1 MTSLGKWL
9 VLLNLGLSVA
19 MVTVALGLY
28 NDRIDWSDTKANKDH
43 PVEGEL
49 RGRLDRITKLT
60 DPATGLLGPA
70 ARSWNESRTALARF
84 DKRRNDDQA
93 WYEKQIAFN
102 RNLATRANQALVI
115 KLVNGQPVPTNAG
128 VDDRPV
134 LEQGRDG
141 AGQPLQS
148 LVAYAQAEEALQRQI
163 DSETKTLNR
172 LHEEDA
178 QLTNRLV
185 GEDVNAKG
193 LQHRVLD
200 ERAKLAEAINE
211 ERFVRPLLINAA
223 VNSEVVLNRQH
234 ALEARIKELQ
244 KTGVAAR

>member
-9 VLLNLGLSVA
+9 VIANLALSVA
-19 MVTVALGLY
+19 MATVALGIY
-28 NDRIDWSDTKANKDH
+28 NDRIDWSATKGDKDH
-43 PVEGEL
+43 PEGEL
-49 RGRLDRITKLT
+49 VRRNNRIKDLT
-60 DPATGLLGPA
+60 DSTSGLLGPA
-70 ARSWNESRTALARF
+70 ARSWNESRTALARL
-84 DKRRNDDQA
+84 DKRRNDDKA
-93 WYEKQIAFN
+93 WYEKEIAFN
-102 RNLATRANQALVI
+102 RNLATRAKPAHVI
-115 KLVNGQPVPTNAG
+115 KLVNGQPVPQNPG
-128 VDDRPV
+128 IDDKPV
-134 LEQGRDG
+134 MEDGRDG

-148 LVAYAQAEEALQRQI
+148 LAGYAQAEEALQRQI
-163 DSETKTLNR
+163 DAETKNLNR

-223 VNSEVVLNRQH
+223 VNSEVVANRQH

>member
-9 VLLNLGLSVA
+9 VMINLALSVA
-19 MVTVALGLY
+19 MATLALGLY
-28 NDRIDWSDTKANKDH
+28 NDRIDWSDAKANKDR

-49 RGRLDRITKLT
+49 VRRLARVKDLT
-60 DPATGLLGPA
+60 DSSSGLLGPA
-70 ARSWNESRTALARF
+70 ARSWNESRTTLARL
-84 DKRRNDDQA
+84 DKRRNDDKA
-93 WYEKQIAFN
+93 YYEKELAFN
-102 RNLATRANQALVI
+102 RNIATRANPAKVI
-115 KLVNGQPVPTNAG
+115 KLVNGQPVPVQAG
-128 VDDRPV
+128 IDDKPA

-148 LVAYAQAEEALQRQI
+148 LVAYAQDEETLQRQI
-163 DSETKTLNR
+163 DAETKNLNR

-200 ERAKLAEAINE
+200 ERAKLAEAIKE